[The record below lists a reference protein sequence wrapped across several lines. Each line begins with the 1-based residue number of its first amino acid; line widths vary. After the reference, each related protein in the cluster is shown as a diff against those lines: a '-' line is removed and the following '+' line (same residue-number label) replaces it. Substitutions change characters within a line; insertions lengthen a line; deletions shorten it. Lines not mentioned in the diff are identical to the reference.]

1 MRFITFQSKIVF
13 DILKDKGIYYADR
26 SLMREDSLCQEDI
39 DVCNGRVPIWVFA
52 HPYLTTHVNIHP
64 QLWEDFFATCQGEM
78 SLPFNR
84 DKGLSQLLMFE
95 LDLNY
100 LPPQGLAHNS
110 CSMCRV
116 IDKISISDV
125 KAVYTVDYV
134 YHKDECELAFYL
146 YKLEPL
152 FINNWDILFPM
163 GFSCTED
170 QYNEDVKDPIKFYS
184 IEDYYDLGKN

>member
-1 MRFITFQSKIVF
+1 MRIGKKILGIIGSIMCIGIFTSCTKTEV
-13 DILKDKGIYYADR
+13 KG
-26 SLMREDSLCQEDI
+26 
-39 DVCNGRVPIWVFA
+39 
-52 HPYLTTHVNIHP
+52 
-64 QLWEDFFATCQGEM
+64 
-78 SLPFNR
+78 
-84 DKGLSQLLMFE
+84 
-95 LDLNY
+95 
-100 LPPQGLAHNS
+100 
-110 CSMCRV
+110 